1 MTCGQLATNGAP
13 FITYLVVHCTPAI
26 GAERHFRFMLD
37 TTMTALRNTHH
48 SRTNRQYFSR
58 LYDRAFQQCNFL
70 RTFFSLLLL
79 ILPII
84 TNKEIVK
91 EQHTRK
97 NSIFHSVC
105 RGPQTQ
111 IKCCR
116 LWPRRC
122 RCRRHDSNK
131 SKAKLTHSSC
141 VCRAKIM
148 KTLHFAQ
155 PLWVRCEY
163 FALSRPLNATPS
175 TLVHFNDTKR
185 ALLLCATSNTHCLD
199 NGILVFVV
207 FFRTNTC
214 SAAMAIRILFA
225 THLRDPLSECARRA
239 RRQNRSTVVR
249 LCAY

>member
-58 LYDRAFQQCNFL
+58 LYVRAFQQCNFL

-105 RGPQTQ
+105 RGPQNTNQ
-111 IKCCR
+111 V
-116 LWPRRC
+116 LSTLASPLSLPPP
-122 RCRRHDSNK
+122 DK

-207 FFRTNTC
+207 FFSNEHMQRCDGNQNFVCDAFARPFEWMRATRTQTE
-214 SAAMAIRILFA
+214 SLY
-225 THLRDPLSECARRA
+225 
-239 RRQNRSTVVR
+239 RS
-249 LCAY
+249 

>member
-58 LYDRAFQQCNFL
+58 LYVRAFQQCNFL

-122 RCRRHDSNK
+122 RCRRHDSNRQIK
-131 SKAKLTHSSC
+131 GKIDTLLVCVSRQDNENFALRTAFVSSMRILCFEPPAECDTVDFSALQRHKESAAALRHFKYSLFRQWNFSFCCFFFERTHAALRWQSEFC
-141 VCRAKIM
+141 LRRICA
-148 KTLHFAQ
+148 T
-155 PLWVRCEY
+155 LWVNARDAHADRI
-163 FALSRPLNATPS
+163 ALP
-175 TLVHFNDTKR
+175 
-185 ALLLCATSNTHCLD
+185 
-199 NGILVFVV
+199 
-207 FFRTNTC
+207 
-214 SAAMAIRILFA
+214 
-225 THLRDPLSECARRA
+225 
-239 RRQNRSTVVR
+239 
-249 LCAY
+249 